1 MTAVTLSVAQAQGVM
16 PPADVG
22 IAATTLHVTTLD
34 DVEAFDGLREEW
46 NALLRASASETIFLT
61 WEWMRAWWSHLSS
74 GYQLR
79 ILTVRRGSELLAIAP
94 LCSEGRT
101 ALGALRLSF
110 LGTGR
115 VGSDYLDVIAD
126 RKDEGEVVTA
136 LAAHLLE
143 MGATLDLRQVR
154 ITSSTASRLT
164 RELRRLRCPVRA
176 RRTHRCP
183 FVDLGHDSFAAYLAT
198 LSSQHRANF
207 QRKRRKL
214 EGQHGF
220 RFESVTTESRRR
232 DLLPVLFELH
242 RLRWTDRGGS
252 DGLSGSAILEFH
264 EDWSRLALARGWLRL
279 FVLWL
284 GETPAAALYGFR
296 YGRVFSFYQSG
307 FDPQFANLS
316 VGVVAMGLSIQSALE
331 DGASEF
337 DLLHGQESYKFDW
350 ARGVRRLGR
359 IQVFPRGPLGRLACA
374 GSSLAQRAR
383 RAVRRLDE
391 RKGVRLVSTRAG
403 GPA

>member
-1 MTAVTLSVAQAQGVM
+1 MTAAILPAPGVILVPPAAPSVAA
-16 PPADVG
+16 PALRVATLVDL
-22 IAATTLHVTTLD
+22 IAF
-34 DVEAFDGLREEW
+34 EGLREEW
-46 NALLRASASETIFLT
+46 NTLLSASASDTVFLT
-61 WEWMRAWWSHLSS
+61 WEWMRAWWAHLSVGS
-74 GYQLR
+74 QLA
-79 ILTVRRGSELLAIAP
+79 ILTVRRGAELLAIAP
-94 LCSEGRT
+94 LCSQGKSL
-101 ALGALRLSF
+101 LGALQLSF

-115 VGSDYLDVIAD
+115 VGSDYLDVIM
-126 RKDEGEVVTA
+126 RPKDEGEVVPA
-136 LAAHLLE
+136 LAKRLVE

-154 ITSSTASRLT
+154 ITSSTASRLA
-164 RELRRLRCPVRA
+164 RELRRLRCPVQA

-183 FVDLGHDSFAAYLAT
+183 YIDLGLGSFAAYLAT

-214 EGQHGF
+214 ESQHGL
-220 RFESVTTESRRR
+220 RFESVTSESRRR

-242 RLRWTDRGGS
+242 RLRWRERGGS
-252 DGLSGSAILEFH
+252 DGLAGPGILEFH

-307 FDPQFANLS
+307 FDPRFANLS
-316 VGVVAMGLSIQSALE
+316 VGVVAMGLSIQSAIE

-350 ARGVRRLGR
+350 AKGVRRLGR
-359 IQVFPRGPLGRLACA
+359 IQVFPVGPLGRVAWA
-374 GSSLAQRAR
+374 ASSLAQGAR
-383 RAVRRLDE
+383 RAAHRLDG
-391 RKGVRLVSTRAG
+391 RARARLVSAHAG